1 MQSHVNRR
9 RRTGR
14 REGSALIIVMLMVMS
29 LMTMAL
35 LVSQDALGR
44 SKATIDE
51 TGATQALWAA
61 EAGIGIKVNDLEST
75 AGAAMDSLTLNLA
88 DGAVCTVECE
98 EVGQYV
104 RITAVG
110 VANPNTAGEVRRSIE
125 AFVNPSFHPL
135 FYKATYVGNGDANGL
150 VDDYALTFG
159 PNLPTVQGGSSF
171 NESNWYGRNTA
182 MSEVDHQV
190 DFNADGDLGDAP
202 TLRQIYD
209 NRVAW
214 GWSGH
219 VQSSGNSRK
228 LDINR
233 NGNYTDTVVAPTVS
247 NDPTPRDPSLD
258 NPAPTTDTGWAGATP
273 EVDADY
279 IEGDVYVNGNLT
291 INGGTNVFG
300 DVDASGD
307 GDTGV
312 AGPDG
317 EVTGAPVTGTS
328 TSQSSYIAPPNLADP
343 LGNGQGYESIADE
356 IVTTDN
362 LTGYV
367 RGEQGASTYGDALGP
382 AGTHDNPYF
391 HLQNGSSST
400 LSFGNSRDGDLILIK
415 GNLWIHDTSAFTI
428 DMPQGSDVRIT
439 IVVEG
444 NLYIAD
450 DLNYT
455 NGQNGI
461 LFIVKGSDTDPESY
475 IDENRNY
482 QYDDG
487 EQLMHDDGD
496 GVYEGPIEGQGNVFF
511 GDPRFGTGGVT
522 DGYIY
527 AQNNVYMV
535 NPPTNVEPPSAAQDR
550 IFGVYGFLSAGGIMD
565 LGARSGGSNYNNF
578 RVKYDP
584 RIQNGTISFKG
595 MPSTLGGG
603 WQGLSVLSWREVQ

>member
-1 MQSHVNRR
+1 MQRHMNR
-9 RRTGR
+9 RRTG
-14 REGSALIIVMLMVMS
+14 REGSALIITMLMGMS
-29 LMTMAL
+29 LMVLAL
-35 LVSQDALGR
+35 VVSQDALGR
-44 SKATIDE
+44 SRATIDE
-51 TGATQALWAA
+51 TGATSALWAA
-61 EAGIGIKVNDLEST
+61 EAGIGMKVNDLEAS
-75 AGAAMDSLTLNLA
+75 AGAATATLTMNLA
-88 DGAVCTVECE
+88 DGAVCTVECVTE
-98 EVGQYV
+98 GIYI
-104 RITAVG
+104 RITSVG
-110 VANPNTAGEVRRSIE
+110 VAHPGTPGEVRRSIE
-125 AFVNPSFHPL
+125 AYVTPSFHPL
-135 FYKATYVGNGDANGL
+135 LYKATYVGNGDEGGL
-150 VDDYALTFG
+150 VDDYGLTFG
-159 PNLPTVQGGSSF
+159 PSQPTVQGGASF
-171 NESNWYGRNTA
+171 NENNWYGRNTV

-190 DFNADGDLGDAP
+190 DFNGDGDLGDAP
-202 TLRQIYD
+202 TLRNIYD

-214 GWSGH
+214 GWSGF

-228 LDINR
+228 LDIDR
-233 NGNYTDTVVAPTVS
+233 NGSYADTVVAPTVS
-247 NDPTPRDPSLD
+247 TQPTPRDPTLD
-258 NPAPTTDTGWAGATP
+258 NPTPTTDGGWAGAAP

-279 IEGDVYVNGNLT
+279 IEGDVYVNGDVTL
-291 INGGTNVFG
+291 NGGTNVFG
-300 DVDASGD
+300 DVDAAGD
-307 GDTGV
+307 GDSTVVGT
-312 AGPDG
+312 DG
-317 EVTGAPVTGTS
+317 EITGAPVTGTS
-328 TSQSSYIAPPNLADP
+328 TSQSDYIAPPNLADP
-343 LGNGQGYESIADE
+343 FGNGQSYESIADE
-356 IVTTDN
+356 IVTTNN

-367 RGEQGASTYGDALGP
+367 RGEQAASTYGPDLGP

-461 LFIVKGSDTDPESY
+461 LFIVKGSDTSPESY

-482 QYDDG
+482 QFDAG

-496 GVYEGPIEGQGNVFF
+496 GVYEGPVEGQGNVYF

-535 NPPTNVEPPSAAQDR
+535 NPPTNVQPPSAAQDR

-565 LGARSGGSNYNNF
+565 LGDRAGGSNYNNF

-584 RIQNGTISFKG
+584 RLQNGDLTFKG

-603 WQGLSVLSWREVQ
+603 WQGLSVVSWREVQ